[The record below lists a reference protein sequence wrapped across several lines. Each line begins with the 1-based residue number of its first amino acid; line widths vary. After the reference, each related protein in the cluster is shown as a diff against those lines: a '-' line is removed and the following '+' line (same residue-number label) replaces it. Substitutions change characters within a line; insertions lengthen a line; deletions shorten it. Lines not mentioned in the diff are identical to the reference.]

1 MYLVTS
7 DVSLRIGACRTG
19 TATLLLFALAAAV
32 AVRSRIATAL
42 PHRLG
47 HVFPRYWVHQKL
59 PPQNLSKK
67 PNISW
72 SIKPK
77 TWRRIHIALAVGAML
92 PLWWHCDLKL
102 ASSIDLLLQKAAI
115 LLVASGFL
123 GVTVTDFT
131 RWRLLSPKFS
141 PQLSASLIAGF
152 FVIHRGLALFTFALI
167 TIHVLVVLY
176 FAGV

>member
-1 MYLVTS
+1 
-7 DVSLRIGACRTG
+7 
-19 TATLLLFALAAAV
+19 
-32 AVRSRIATAL
+32 
-42 PHRLG
+42 
-47 HVFPRYWVHQKL
+47 
-59 PPQNLSKK
+59 
-67 PNISW
+67 
-72 SIKPK
+72 
-77 TWRRIHIALAVGAML
+77 ML